1 MLDDPLALHDLDV
14 LERDRGLHRVAAEGD
29 PVGVHA
35 LPSRNGSMTASRAIT
50 APIDAY
56 AEDRPF
62 AQVTMSGRM
71 S

>member
-1 MLDDPLALHDLDV
+1 
-14 LERDRGLHRVAAEGD
+14 
-29 PVGVHA
+29 
-35 LPSRNGSMTASRAIT
+35 MTASRAIT

>member
-1 MLDDPLALHDLDV
+1 MISMFLSAIAACTGWPPKVIPCVYMLV
-14 LERDRGLHRVAAEGD
+14 
-29 PVGVHA
+29 
-35 LPSRNGSMTASRAIT
+35 PSRNGSMTASRAIT

-62 AQVTMSGRM
+62 ADVTMSGRM